1 MVLTFVT
8 VCACLKMLKLELRP
22 LREKLVLLDFL
33 ETTTFVSAVTSLLLA
48 TQFSATKYAWSN

>member
-1 MVLTFVT
+1 
-8 VCACLKMLKLELRP
+8 MLKLELRP